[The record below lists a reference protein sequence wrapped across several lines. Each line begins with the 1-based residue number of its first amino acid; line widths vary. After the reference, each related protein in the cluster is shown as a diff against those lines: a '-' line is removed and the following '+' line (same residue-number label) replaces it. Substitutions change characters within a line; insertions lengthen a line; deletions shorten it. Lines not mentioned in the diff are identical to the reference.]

1 MMTAK
6 GILAVDQ
13 NQDLRKKLESI
24 KSIL

>member
-1 MMTAK
+1 MMAAK
-6 GILAVDQ
+6 GLLAEDQ